1 MIESINL
8 SNLEKKLLYEFKNRE
23 LLEEALRHSSFA
35 NEQAAVDIRD
45 NERLEFL
52 GDAVLNLA
60 VGYILMKRY
69 PDQKEGELSRM
80 RANLVNEKKL
90 AMIARSLNLGSYVRL
105 GKGEIQTNGQ
115 EKKSILAN
123 AFEAVIGAVFI
134 DAGFD
139 AALRLIDN
147 HFSALLSTADIDFK
161 SQLQVVLQ
169 GTLNLTPTYSVIE
182 EIGPD
187 HDKTFKVR
195 LNVSELQTDGI
206 GKSKKNAEQE
216 AARKALEILVSNN
229 SSD

>member
-1 MIESINL
+1 MESINL
-8 SNLEKKLLYEFKNRE
+8 SNLEKKLLYKFQNQEV
-23 LLEEALRHSSFA
+23 LEEALRHSSFV
-35 NEQAAVDIRD
+35 NEQAAADMRD

-60 VGYILMKRY
+60 VGHILMRRY
-69 PDQKEGELSRM
+69 PDLKEGELSRM

-90 AMIARSLNLGSYVRL
+90 ARVARSLNLGSYVRL

-115 EKKSILAN
+115 EKKSILAD
-123 AFEAVIGAVFI
+123 ALEAVIAAVFL

-139 AALRLIDN
+139 AALRLIDS
-147 HFSALLSTADIDFK
+147 HFSALLSMADIDFK
-161 SQLQVVLQ
+161 SQLQVLLQ

-187 HDKTFKVR
+187 HDKTFRVR
-195 LNVSELQTDGI
+195 LNVAELQTDGI

-216 AARKALEILVSNN
+216 AARKALEIIVSKN
-229 SSD
+229 SSE